1 MVREALSALE
11 DVDIVVYLVEA
22 GKKTEEEHFIIENL
36 KNIKCPVILGINK
49 VDTVQKD
56 ILLPLID
63 EYSRLYRFKE
73 IIPLCA
79 VKGEG
84 TGELVRLIIELLP
97 EGPKYFSE
105 DILTDQPERFI
116 AAEIIREKVFLL
128 TKQEIPY
135 STAVVVERFKENP
148 KKKIISISA
157 TINVERDSQK
167 GIIIGK
173 GGNML
178 KQIGTRAR
186 IDIERLLGT
195 KVFLELFVKVVK
207 DWTKDKRLLKEF
219 GYH

>member
-1 MVREALSALE
+1 
-11 DVDIVVYLVEA
+11 
-22 GKKTEEEHFIIENL
+22 
-36 KNIKCPVILGINK
+36 
-49 VDTVQKD
+49 
-56 ILLPLID
+56 
-63 EYSRLYRFKE
+63 
-73 IIPLCA
+73 
-79 VKGEG
+79 
-84 TGELVRLIIELLP
+84 

-105 DILTDQPERFI
+105 DILTDQTERFI

-135 STAVVVERFKENP
+135 STAVVVEKFKENP
-148 KKKIISISA
+148 KKKIVSISA

-186 IDIERLLGT
+186 IDIEKLLGT
-195 KVFLELFVKVVK
+195 KVYLELFVRVQK
-207 DWTKDKRLLKEF
+207 DWTKDKRVLKGF